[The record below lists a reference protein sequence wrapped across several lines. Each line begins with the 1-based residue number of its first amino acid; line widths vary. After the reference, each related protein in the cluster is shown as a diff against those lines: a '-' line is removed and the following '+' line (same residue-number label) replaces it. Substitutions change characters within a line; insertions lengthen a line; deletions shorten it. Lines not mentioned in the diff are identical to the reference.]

1 MKRISLEELL
11 QKHPNDSYQQQYARI
26 MELLGQGKLKPVKN
40 AGHNGKKPALCLSY
54 WQASGPE
61 ADFAELKEELK
72 YHLEPMISVSYYLSH
87 LEEYQKDRQWV
98 QMLNTY
104 LKENRHLLKQPISV
118 NERSFEIFRREKFFT
133 REQGLKILKRCGLG
147 PESFNMYE
155 TAEPFAY

>member
-72 YHLEPMISVSYYLSH
+72 YHLEPMISVS
-87 LEEYQKDRQWV
+87 
-98 QMLNTY
+98 
-104 LKENRHLLKQPISV
+104 
-118 NERSFEIFRREKFFT
+118 
-133 REQGLKILKRCGLG
+133 
-147 PESFNMYE
+147 
-155 TAEPFAY
+155 